1 MNFSKCVDFAKFCIS
16 YKKIIIILN
25 QNMLTTLGCC
35 FLYHKLQLFD
45 MVFGS
50 FNFIESQSENNK
62 KNKLGHV
69 P

>member
-1 MNFSKCVDFAKFCIS
+1 
-16 YKKIIIILN
+16 
-25 QNMLTTLGCC
+25 MLTTLGCC